1 MNPEAVVQRQLDAY
15 NAHDLERFL
24 AEYDDEIRAFRLPS
38 TVPVLDGKAA
48 FGRFYATQR
57 FNLPHLHAILVNR
70 MVLGSKVVDHERIV
84 GVRAEVFEVAVVY
97 EIVGG
102 VIRCTWSH
110 AAES

>member
-70 MVLGSKVVDHERIV
+70 MVLADKAQPWTFGAGDLMRNLAKR
-84 GVRAEVFEVAVVY
+84 GLLA
-97 EIVGG
+97 
-102 VIRCTWSH
+102 
-110 AAES
+110 